1 MCYNISTGLFD
12 TNIRRLYMYDKP
24 GQLYQPP
31 RKSRMVDR
39 VLFEKEID
47 FCMTFVLAT
56 GRPTT
61 HGVGAEALDI
71 YESKAHWY
79 LLLFLK
85 VSGRLVL

>member
-12 TNIRRLYMYDKP
+12 TKIRRLYMYDKP
-24 GQLYQPP
+24 GRLYRLPC
-31 RKSRMVDR
+31 KSQMVDR

-56 GRPTT
+56 GQLTT

-71 YESKAHWY
+71 YKSKANY
-79 LLLFLK
+79 
-85 VSGRLVL
+85 

>member
-1 MCYNISTGLFD
+1 MQKVYKYSKLC
-12 TNIRRLYMYDKP
+12 RYDKP
-24 GQLYQPP
+24 GRLCQPP
-31 RKSRMVDR
+31 CKSRTLDR

-47 FCMTFVLAT
+47 FCMTFVLAA
-56 GRPTT
+56 GQPTT

-71 YESKAHWY
+71 YKSKAQWY

>member
-12 TNIRRLYMYDKP
+12 TKIRRLYMSNKP
-24 GQLYQPP
+24 GRLYQSPC
-31 RKSRMVDR
+31 KSWIVDR
-39 VLFEKEID
+39 VLFEKETD
-47 FCMTFVLAT
+47 FCTTFVSAA
-56 GRPTT
+56 GWPTT

-71 YESKAHWY
+71 YKSKAQWY